1 MIFQIQ
7 GCKLQGFCRKLPRD
21 AQNLVRVSFVP
32 RCPYVCK
39 WLIRMPL
46 CQLESGEHH
55 RRIWVLWMLHT
66 LHLKAASPIRWICAS
81 FLAFSCIDM
90 EIIEVVFESPVGSAT
105 TTWRGWPVITSLQQ
119 VFLMPMRSWKI
130 EIAASMKQSELEE
143 VWKFDA
149 VDIKRYNICNIM

>member
-46 CQLESGEHH
+46 YQLESGEHRPLNIAH
-55 RRIWVLWMLHT
+55 FASW
-66 LHLKAASPIRWICAS
+66 KAAINLSGEFAHHFLPFLVLTWNWGGLWVSSRFCDDHLEGMASNHFVAASVLDAHEELENRNRSINETIR
-81 FLAFSCIDM
+81 
-90 EIIEVVFESPVGSAT
+90 
-105 TTWRGWPVITSLQQ
+105 TWR
-119 VFLMPMRSWKI
+119 
-130 EIAASMKQSELEE
+130 SMKIWCCWHQE
-143 VWKFDA
+143 
-149 VDIKRYNICNIM
+149 I

>member
-1 MIFQIQ
+1 MLRI
-7 GCKLQGFCRKLPRD
+7 
-21 AQNLVRVSFVP
+21 SFASQVP
-32 RCPYVCK
+32 RCPCVCK

-46 CQLESGEHH
+46 YQLESGEQH
-55 RRIWVLWMLHT
+55 RRIWVLWILHT

-90 EIIEVVFESPVGSAT
+90 EITEVVFESPVGSAT

-130 EIAASMKQSELEE
+130 AASMKQSKLEE
-143 VWKFDA
+143 VWRLDA
-149 VDIKRYNICNIM
+149 VDIKRYNICNIDINVILCNIYLTKILYSSMG